1 MWNSSENQVTLV
13 FIRHGQ
19 TQANK
24 ERRYLGKKDESLLE
38 SGKEVLL
45 SYKEQNIYPT
55 VEYLFTSPMKRC
67 VETANILYPEL
78 CPVVIPEWEEMD
90 FGRFENKNYEE
101 LKDDIQYQAW
111 LESGGVLDFPEGES
125 REKFILRCNRGF
137 MRICDVVRQDIE
149 SDRSKSVWVGMIVH
163 GGTIMALL
171 SLYGEKQYFD
181 YQVLNGRGY
190 ICSLTG
196 WGNSMQIKEITRI

>member
-24 ERRYLGKKDESLLE
+24 DRRYSGKKDESLLE

-78 CPVVIPEWEEMD
+78 CPVVIPEWEEID

-101 LKDDIQYQAW
+101 LKDDIQSQAW
-111 LESGGVLDFPEGES
+111 LNSGGVLGFPGGES
-125 REKFILRCNRGF
+125 REEFILRCKRGF
-137 MRICDVVRQDIE
+137 IRMCDEVRQDIE
-149 SDRSKSVWVGMIVH
+149 SDSSKSVRVGMIVH

-190 ICSLTG
+190 ICNLTD

>member
-78 CPVVIPEWEEMD
+78 CPVVIPEWEEID

-111 LESGGVLDFPEGES
+111 LESGGVLDFPEGY
-125 REKFILRCNRGF
+125 
-137 MRICDVVRQDIE
+137 RI
-149 SDRSKSVWVGMIVH
+149 G
-163 GGTIMALL
+163 
-171 SLYGEKQYFD
+171 
-181 YQVLNGRGY
+181 
-190 ICSLTG
+190 
-196 WGNSMQIKEITRI
+196 